1 MKPITCVLLVCFAN
15 PMTLQASTNSIAA
28 SELSIANVRLGDSEK
43 TTVRKLG
50 KPFNRKS
57 NGEGF
62 VLSYQ
67 GLAVTHAVEPYGV
80 YEMKS
85 TNPKYCTPKKVCPG
99 ISIEKLKRIYGEPIV
114 AERNEGKFLEYIGDR
129 TTCWLQISA
138 FNDFV
143 KSIRVACQP

>member
-1 MKPITCVLLVCFAN
+1 MA
-15 PMTLQASTNSIAA
+15 LQASTNSIAA

-50 KPFNRKS
+50 KPLNRTN

-67 GLAVTHAVEPYGV
+67 ELAVAHGVEPYGV
-80 YEMKS
+80 YEMES

-114 AERNEGKFLEYIGDR
+114 AERDEGKFLEYIGNK
-129 TTCWLQISA
+129 TTCWLQISV